1 MNEQSRHETIPPRT
15 YQQNTTGEATQWD
28 PPPQNSAQLATQD
41 NDGMH
46 GTHDATDSTAPTA
59 TSNTHARSATASDLI
74 INNFEREQLALTS
87 LVGFRSVFIPSKED
101 VSPAKF
107 HEEWSEILLNGQGHF
122 AIEAFRESAKTQ
134 IVIRANL
141 LHALTFPQEK
151 RSYLVIICATQ
162 TTASK
167 KLQEVSREFQQ
178 NLDMCGLVA
187 KVLEDNGGAFEV
199 VYKNGAKV
207 RIEAYGKGAAVR
219 GLSWGAKRPDLV
231 IIDDPQDNE
240 DARSET
246 VTTNDWE
253 WFMSDVFFLGKST
266 RIFMI
271 GNNLGE
277 RCIIERVINGAK
289 QLNFTTRRI
298 PILTV
303 EGVSAWPEKWPTSE
317 IEKERENAEILGQ
330 TDVWYRERMCQCISP
345 ESQKFK
351 REFFKYFEYSTLKGL
366 DRMNIYT
373 TVDLA
378 ISQKINRDRSAIVT
392 VGVNPAGHWFVLDVD
407 AGQYDPTTTIDG
419 IFRAVQKWQPLC
431 VGIETVAY
439 QAALKHFLEK
449 EMPRRGVFFRIQPL
463 KADMKKN
470 LRIDTLQPRFSLGTV
485 WFKKDAFWLDKL
497 EGELLAYPHGAHDDM
512 IDALAYM
519 EQMIT
524 EPKFYRRAGVD
535 KDWNPVAGS
544 M

>member
-1 MNEQSRHETIPPRT
+1 MLEPE
-15 YQQNTTGEATQWD
+15 
-28 PPPQNSAQLATQD
+28 PPPIT
-41 NDGMH
+41 
-46 GTHDATDSTAPTA
+46 
-59 TSNTHARSATASDLI
+59 
-74 INNFEREQLALTS
+74 EEQMAEEIEKQRQAMQS
-87 LVGFRSVFIPSKED
+87 LVKFREVFIPTDED
-101 VSPAKF
+101 VKPASF
-107 HEEWSEILLNGQGHF
+107 HEEWSEILLRGKGNF

-141 LHALTFPQEK
+141 LHALTFPQLN
-151 RSYLVIICATQ
+151 RCYLVVICATQ

-167 KLQEVSREFQQ
+167 KLQEVSREFQA
-178 NLDMCGLVA
+178 NKEMSMLVD
-187 KVLEDNGGAFEV
+187 KVIEDNGGAFEV
-199 VYKNGAKV
+199 HYHDGARV

-240 DARSET
+240 DAYSET
-246 VTTNDWE
+246 VMAKDWG

-277 RCIIERVINGAK
+277 RCIIEQVINGAK
-289 QLNFTTRRI
+289 QLNFVAKRI

-303 EGVSAWPEKWPTSE
+303 DGVSAWPEKWPTVDV
-317 IEKERENAEILGQ
+317 EKERENAEALGQ
-330 TDVWYRERMCQCISP
+330 VDIWYRERMCQCISP
-345 ESQKFK
+345 ESQRFK
-351 REFFKYFEYSTLKGL
+351 KENFRYFEYNGLKGL

-378 ISQKINRDRSAIVT
+378 ISQKIGRDRSAIVT
-392 VGVNPAGHWFVLDVD
+392 VGVNHEGHWFVLDVD
-407 AGQYDPTTTIDG
+407 AGQFDPTMTIDG
-419 IFRAVQKWQPLC
+419 IFRAVQKWQPLS

-449 EMPRRGVFFRIQPL
+449 EMPHRGVFFRIQPL
-463 KADMKKN
+463 KAEMKKN
-470 LRIDTLQPRFSLGTV
+470 LRIDAIQPRFALGTV
-485 WFKKDAFWLDKL
+485 WFKKDAHWLSKL
-497 EGELLAYPHGAHDDM
+497 EGELLAYPHGAHDDV

-524 EPKFYRRAGVD
+524 EPQVRRRFDGESLW
-535 KDWNPVAGS
+535 KRVAGR